1 MCERV
6 FVGERERESSG
17 KRGTATEEKREVN
30 VIERE
35 RQRNRE
41 IEQENFPSS
50 ETSSF
55 RKKTFFLTEQAP
67 APAFFAMKGP
77 LGNLISQ
84 F

>member
-1 MCERV
+1 MRERGTEKWKKREMV
-6 FVGERERESSG
+6 NELERERD
-17 KRGTATEEKREVN
+17 RET
-30 VIERE
+30 E

-67 APAFFAMKGP
+67 TPDF
-77 LGNLISQ
+77 LS
-84 F
+84 